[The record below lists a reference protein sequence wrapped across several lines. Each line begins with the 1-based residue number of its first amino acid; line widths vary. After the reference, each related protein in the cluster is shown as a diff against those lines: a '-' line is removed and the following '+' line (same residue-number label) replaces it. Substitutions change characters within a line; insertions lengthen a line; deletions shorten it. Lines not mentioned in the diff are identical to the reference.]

1 MLASFVKLLSSIGGL
16 YEEYRD
22 SANRYAGSIP
32 AIAIVAAR
40 ASCGR
45 TYSLFTFKASG
56 NAFTVIQAQA
66 GGVPAVRGE
75 KMQDIDVLKA
85 SLIEKAGQ
93 MAIALAKGKDLEV
106 RRTRTGVT
114 VSEVTKKLQK

>member
-1 MLASFVKLLSSIGGL
+1 MWNIVSQSIG
-16 YEEYRD
+16 RFD
-22 SANRYAGSIP
+22 SCDSHFRGKGKLRKNILIIYLQSKQ
-32 AIAIVAAR
+32 
-40 ASCGR
+40 GR
-45 TYSLFTFKASG
+45 SLR
-56 NAFTVIQAQA
+56 
-66 GGVPAVRGE
+66 GVPAVRGE

-114 VSEVTKKLQK
+114 VAEVTKKVQK

>member
-1 MLASFVKLLSSIGGL
+1 MWNIVSQSIGRFDSCDSHFRGKGKLRKDILIIYLQSEWERL
-16 YEEYRD
+16 YGHSGTSRG
-22 SANRYAGSIP
+22 R
-32 AIAIVAAR
+32 
-40 ASCGR
+40 SCC
-45 TYSLFTFKASG
+45 K
-56 NAFTVIQAQA
+56 
-66 GGVPAVRGE
+66 GGK

-114 VSEVTKKLQK
+114 VAEVTKKVQK

>member
-1 MLASFVKLLSSIGGL
+1 M
-16 YEEYRD
+16 
-22 SANRYAGSIP
+22 
-32 AIAIVAAR
+32 
-40 ASCGR
+40 
-45 TYSLFTFKASG
+45 
-56 NAFTVIQAQA
+56 
-66 GGVPAVRGE
+66 GE

-114 VSEVTKKLQK
+114 VAEVTKKVQK